1 MPTQD
6 CVLGRGRTRACG
18 VRWPARAQCRG
29 RRSRR
34 GRRGTPGSTP
44 RRADDFRV
52 LVRRWSGVEY
62 DACVTLTRV
71 LRLPRRLRRPRQ
83 TLART
88 VNAAFSRPSP
98 NQDAVLVRRPVL
110 GRRLCL
116 VRAEPESRA
125 LRRAPCDQRVEQS
138 CGIVV
143 EQERVGIVGLY
154 ESGIDAVRQEFLSLG
169 HSWEAAKRPQ
179 PAPKRRGGCRGQAP

>member
-83 TLART
+83 TFART

-98 NQDAVLVRRPVL
+98 TQDAVL
-110 GRRLCL
+110 GRLLRL
-116 VRAEPESRA
+116 VRAEPEARV
-125 LRRAPCDQRVEQS
+125 LRCAPCDQPVEQPG
-138 CGIVV
+138 GIVV

-154 ESGIDAVRQEFLSLG
+154 ESGIDAVRQE
-169 HSWEAAKRPQ
+169 AAESRPI
-179 PAPKRRGGCRGQAP
+179 AADVERA